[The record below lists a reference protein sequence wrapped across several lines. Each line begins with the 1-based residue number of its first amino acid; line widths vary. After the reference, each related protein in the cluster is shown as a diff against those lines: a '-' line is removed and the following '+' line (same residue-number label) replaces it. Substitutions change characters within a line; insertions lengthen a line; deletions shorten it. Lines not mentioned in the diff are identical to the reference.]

1 MRQAMHRSPA
11 ALAEGLD
18 AWLVRHSDGL
28 EAEAAALTVAELL
41 TIAGDYLTDKKWS
54 G

>member
-1 MRQAMHRSPA
+1 MRQAMHHSPA

-18 AWLVRHSDGL
+18 AWLVRHSDDL
-28 EAEAAALTVAELL
+28 EAEAAALTVGELL
-41 TIAGDYLTDKKWS
+41 IHVGNHVTGGKFS